1 LAVLT
6 HSSNLNKLSRSSSF
20 YENFEIVGRIAE
32 ILDFG
37 KGEESMVKYG
47 NMSELLPWHHMSSQD
62 VLLALETSASG
73 LPQVEVQERQLRH
86 GLNELQEDDG
96 VSLGRIFFRQL
107 SNPLVFVLGIAVLL
121 SVGLGRF
128 TEGLLTFAVML
139 MNALMG
145 VLQEYRAERALQALK
160 KFLPAEVSVR
170 RSGQVV
176 TVSATQIVPGD
187 ILLLATGSLV
197 PADARVIV
205 AKDVSANE
213 SALTGESA
221 EVVKHAS
228 GVAVNAQLTEQSSML
243 FAGSMVVSGRV
254 EAVVVAI
261 GRATQFGKVTE
272 MVAGVADEPTPLQAE
287 LSKLSRTLV
296 FMMVTAAVF
305 VFAIGLARAIPVVE
319 IVSTAA
325 ALAVAAVPEGLL
337 VSVTVILTVG
347 MRRMLK
353 RQALVRKLVAAETL
367 GGVNVLC
374 IDKTGTLT
382 TGAMELV
389 ELRALTRKLS
399 MTHFDAEGRDFLR
412 DLRLVNSARIER
424 HAGGEVELIGSVTE
438 KSILRFVLAQEANV
452 VTEGFTVTDELPF
465 ASSQKYAAVTV
476 REPAGQRMLVLGA
489 PDVLLEFCDLN
500 DHELQTYHSV
510 LEDMAT
516 RGLRVLLLAN
526 KTWQSQDVLSPGIV
540 RDLQPI
546 GLVGLRDPLRVSA
559 LDTLTEARNAGVRVI
574 MITGD
579 HPVTASAVARELDLP
594 TDPRALLLGSELA
607 DMSDEILLTRLR
619 TVAVCARILPE
630 QKLRIVRG
638 LQRLGATVAMTGDGV
653 NDTPA
658 LRAADIGVA
667 VGSGTEAAKE
677 SADMVILDDDVQ
689 SIVAAIRE
697 GRVIFDN
704 IRKVLTHLLTFS
716 MSELVFIAAVIVIG
730 LPVPLWPL
738 HILWINLVTDGLP
751 SLALAFEP
759 AEPRIMQ
766 EPPRARHTPLLS
778 EPMRR
783 LMVFVG
789 ILAVSSL
796 IAIFVLFSNAGL
808 PIATLRTLLFVS
820 LGLDSLT
827 AIFPLRSLRQP
838 FWRVK
843 LFRNPELIGA
853 FLIGLFMLFLPI
865 FTPGL
870 RIIFDFSLPSLREWG
885 LVFGLMFLKLL
896 LIEVA
901 KWWFLEDIRKENG
914 VLVS

>member
-1 LAVLT
+1 
-6 HSSNLNKLSRSSSF
+6 
-20 YENFEIVGRIAE
+20 
-32 ILDFG
+32 
-37 KGEESMVKYG
+37 MVKYG
-47 NMSELLPWHHMSSQD
+47 NMPELLPWHHMSPQD
-62 VLLALETSASG
+62 VLLAFETSTSG
-73 LPQVEVQERQLRH
+73 LTKTEAEQRQLQY
-86 GLNELQEDDG
+86 GLNQLRVDKG
-96 VSLGRIFFRQL
+96 VSLGKIFLRQM
-107 SNPLVFVLGIAVLL
+107 SNPLVFVLGFAVLL
-121 SVGLGRF
+121 SIGLGRY
-128 TEGLLTFAVML
+128 TEGLLTLAVML

-145 VLQEYRAERALQALK
+145 VMQEYRAERALQALK
-160 KFLPAEVSVR
+160 KFLPAEVSLR
-170 RSGQVV
+170 RAGEVV
-176 TVSATQIVPGD
+176 TVPVAEVVPGD
-187 ILLLATGSLV
+187 ILLLATGSQV
-197 PADARVIV
+197 PSDARVLV
-205 AKDVSANE
+205 AKDVSVNE

-221 EVVKHAS
+221 EVIKHVS
-228 GVAVNAQLTEQSSML
+228 GVAASALLTEQSSML
-243 FAGSMVVSGRV
+243 FAGSLVVSGRV
-254 EAVVVAI
+254 EAVAVAT
-261 GRATQFGKVTE
+261 GKHTQFGKVTE
-272 MVAGVADEPTPLQAE
+272 MVASVADEPTPLQAE
-287 LSKLSRTLV
+287 LSKLSRMLV
-296 FMMVTAAVF
+296 IMMVAAAVF
-305 VFAIGLARAIPVVE
+305 VFGIGIARGIPVVE
-319 IVSTAA
+319 ILGTAA

-353 RQALVRKLVAAETL
+353 REALVRKLVAAETL

-399 MTHFDAEGRDFLR
+399 LQSFDAEGKNFLR
-412 DLRLVNSARIER
+412 DLRLVNSAKAER
-424 HAGGEVELIGSVTE
+424 HAGGELELIGSVTE
-438 KSILRFVLAQEANV
+438 KSILHFLLAHERDA
-452 VTEGFTVTDELPF
+452 VTEGSTVTDELPF
-465 ASSQKYAAVTV
+465 DSSQKYSAVSV
-476 REPAGQRMLVLGA
+476 RESMGQRVLVLGA
-489 PDVLLEFCDLN
+489 PDVLLTLCDLSN
-500 DHELQTYHSV
+500 HELQTYHAV
-510 LEDMAT
+510 LDDMAM
-516 RGLRVLLLAN
+516 RGLRVLLLAQ
-526 KTWQSQDVLSPGIV
+526 KTWQPETALSKETI

-546 GLVGLRDPLRVSA
+546 GLVGLSDPLRA
-559 LDTLTEARNAGVRVI
+559 HAQKTLTEARAAGVRVI

-579 HPVTASAVARELDLP
+579 HPVTASAVAHELGLS
-594 TDPRALLLGSELA
+594 TDAQALLLGSELA
-607 DMSDEILLTRLR
+607 DMSQDRLLERLR

-630 QKLRIVRG
+630 QKLLIVRG
-638 LQRLGATVAMTGDGV
+638 LQQLGATVAMTGDGV

-667 VGSGTEAAKE
+667 IGSGTEAAKE

-766 EPPRARHTPLLS
+766 EPPRPRHTPLLS
-778 EPMRR
+778 DPMRR

-789 ILAVSSL
+789 LLAVSSL
-796 IAIFVLFSNAGL
+796 IVLFVFFSKTGL
-808 PIATLRTLLFVS
+808 PIATLRTLLFVT

-827 AIFPLRSLRQP
+827 AIYPLRSLRQP

-843 LFRNPELIGA
+843 LLHNPELIGS
-853 FLIGLFMLFLPI
+853 FFVGLFLLLLPI

-870 RIIFDFSLPSLREWG
+870 RLIFDFSLLTLDEWG
-885 LVFGLMFLKLL
+885 LVLGLMFLKLL

-901 KWWFLEDIRKENG
+901 KWWFLEDIRKENS